1 MSCLGV
7 DPGADGLEKGDSR
20 IRSARSHR
28 PIHPQNV
35 LRGPWPSRNE
45 TKVHWQGLECAILF
59 TTLSLSFEKGVVMAN
74 RALFSGLLAA
84 LVLGLAGCGGGDTEV
99 RSEITT
105 TTKGQQLIDL
115 KKALDGGAMTQEE
128 YERERQRILKAE

>member
-1 MSCLGV
+1 MV
-7 DPGADGLEKGDSR
+7 
-20 IRSARSHR
+20 
-28 PIHPQNV
+28 
-35 LRGPWPSRNE
+35 
-45 TKVHWQGLECAILF
+45 
-59 TTLSLSFEKGVVMAN
+59 N

-99 RSEITT
+99 RSEIST

-115 KKALDGGAMTQEE
+115 QKALDAGAINKDE